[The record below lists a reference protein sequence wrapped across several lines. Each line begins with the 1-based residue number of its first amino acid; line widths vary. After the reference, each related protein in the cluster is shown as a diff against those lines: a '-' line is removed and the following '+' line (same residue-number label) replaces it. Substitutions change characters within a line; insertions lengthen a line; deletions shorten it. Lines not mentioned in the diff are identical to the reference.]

1 MTGMVSDMVDGL
13 RTLISNGGGEA
24 DLRAAAPAFG
34 LRLRRVRLPP
44 GSRGTTPWWQR
55 DQGPLLAFRQIDGG
69 PVLLLPGRRGGYRLE
84 EADGRSR
91 PLDATLA
98 ATLSPDACAPVR
110 AGGVLPLTPERWLK
124 IALSDGRTDRMLAA
138 LAAFCGGFAAVL
150 PAVAVLLI
158 GERALAGG
166 ATAVAALAV
175 VLLLAALAAGLCER
189 VRRVASARSGATSD
203 LGLHGLLW
211 ERLLALPPGM
221 LRTIPGAVQ
230 EDRLRDGL
238 TAMQQAVTRRQ
249 AVVEASVR
257 LGPALA
263 VMGWAAPWPALAGGC
278 VTIVGGLLRAWL
290 LRRSAWARRAGRDA
304 AADSWH
310 RIELPA
316 ASLPQLRLLGA
327 DRWATERAMSALRTL
342 SAQVGLAAAH
352 RADAD
357 AVAQALMLG
366 VPLLVGGLAT
376 WEGSGLP
383 VAASAAL
390 AALPAVRA
398 LLGLADAFG
407 RLPDG
412 ELIAPLRPLLE
423 AAPDS
428 PVGAPDPGS
437 VECLDL
443 CDVTFTHPGA
453 PAPCLRGVS
462 LNLARGQVVAVA
474 GPSGSGKSTLIA
486 LVLGLLRPESG
497 MVRVNGR
504 DLRSLDAAAV
514 RGRIGAVLQDE
525 RIGVAT
531 IRSVILGMAPLPV
544 ERAWEAARLVR
555 LDADIASLPMGIQ
568 TLVGEDSFPAGFMQ
582 RLLIARALAR
592 DPDLLVLD
600 EATAALDEDIQAA
613 LFADLRARGIA
624 VLVASHRPSTLALA
638 DQVFDLSAPPRGSL
652 VG

>member
-1 MTGMVSDMVDGL
+1 MTGKARDIVDGL
-13 RTLISNGGGEA
+13 RTLIRDGTRDGGREA

-34 LRLRRVRLPP
+34 MRLRRVRLPP

-55 DQGPLLAFRQIDGG
+55 DQGPLLAFRKSDGE
-69 PVLLLPGRRGGYRLE
+69 PVLLLPDRRGGYRLE
-84 EADGRSR
+84 EANGRSR

-98 ATLSPDACAPVR
+98 AALSPDACAPVR
-110 AGGVLPLTPERWLK
+110 TGGVGPLTPERWLNT
-124 IALSDGRTDRMLAA
+124 ALSDGRADRMLAL
-138 LAAFCGGFAAVL
+138 LAASGGGVAAVL
-150 PAVAVLLI
+150 PAVAVLLL

-166 ATAVAALAV
+166 ATAVTALAGV
-175 VLLLAALAAGLCER
+175 ILLAATAAGLCER
-189 VRRVASARSGATSD
+189 VRRVASARSGAASD
-203 LGLHGLLW
+203 LGLQGLLW
-211 ERLLALPPGM
+211 ERLLAVAPAM
-221 LRTIPGAVQ
+221 LRAVPGAVQ
-230 EDRLRDGL
+230 EDRLRDGI
-238 TAMQQAVTRRQ
+238 TAMQQAVARRQ
-249 AVVEASVR
+249 AMVEALVR

-278 VTIVGGLLRAWL
+278 VTIVGGLLPAWL
-290 LRRSAWARRAGRDA
+290 LRRSARARRAGRDA
-304 AADSWH
+304 AAASWH
-310 RIELPA
+310 RIELPS

-327 DRWATERAMSALRTL
+327 DLWATDRAMTALRRL
-342 SAQVGLAAAH
+342 SAQVGLAAAR

-366 VPLLVGGLAT
+366 VPLLVGGLAMR
-376 WEGSGLP
+376 EGGGLP
-383 VAASAAL
+383 VAAAAAL

-398 LLGLADAFG
+398 VLGLAGAFG
-407 RLPDG
+407 RLTGG
-412 ELIAPLRPLLE
+412 ELIAALRPLLE

-428 PVGAPDPGS
+428 PVGAPDPGP
-437 VECLDL
+437 VERLDL
-443 CDVTFTHPGA
+443 CDITFTHPGA

-462 LNLARGQVVAVA
+462 LGLARGQVVAVA

-486 LVLGLLRPESG
+486 LALGLLRPDSG
-497 MVRVNGR
+497 IVRINGR

-525 RIGVAT
+525 QIGVAT

-555 LDADIASLPMGIQ
+555 LDADIAALPMGIQ
-568 TLVGEDSFPAGFMQ
+568 TLVGEDSFPAGLMQ

-638 DQVFDLSAPPRGSL
+638 DHVLDLSNSAPS
-652 VG
+652 

>member
-1 MTGMVSDMVDGL
+1 MTASAGDIVDGL
-13 RTLISNGGGEA
+13 RALIRDGIRKGGGEA

-34 LRLRRVRLPP
+34 MRLRRVRLPP
-44 GSRGTTPWWQR
+44 GSRGATPWWQR

-69 PVLLLPGRRGGYRLE
+69 PVLLLPDRRGGYRLE
-84 EADGRSR
+84 ETDGRSR
-91 PLDATLA
+91 AMDATLA

-110 AGGVLPLTPERWLK
+110 AGGVEPLTPARWLEV
-124 IALSDGRTDRMLAA
+124 ALSDGRDDRMLA
-138 LAAFCGGFAAVL
+138 LFAAAGGGVAAVL
-150 PAVAVLLI
+150 PAVAVLL
-158 GERALAGG
+158 GERALARG
-166 ATAVAALAV
+166 AMALAALAV
-175 VLLLAALAAGLCER
+175 VLLLAASAAGLCER
-189 VRRVASARSGATSD
+189 VRRVASARSGAASD

-211 ERLLALPPGM
+211 ERLLGVPPAM
-221 LRTIPGAVQ
+221 LRAVTGAVQ
-230 EDRLRDGL
+230 EDRLRDGI
-238 TAMQQAVTRRQ
+238 TAMQQAVAGRD
-249 AVVEASVR
+249 AMVEALVR
-257 LGPALA
+257 LGPALV
-263 VMGWAAPWPALAGGC
+263 VMGWAAAWPALAGGFMM
-278 VTIVGGLLRAWL
+278 IVGGLLHAWL
-290 LRRSAWARRAGRDA
+290 LRRSVRIRRAGRDA

-327 DRWATERAMSALRTL
+327 DRWAADRAMSALRNL
-342 SAQVGLAAAH
+342 SAQVGLAAAR

-366 VPLLVGGLAT
+366 VPLLVGGLAMR
-376 WEGSGLP
+376 EGSGLS
-383 VAASAAL
+383 VAAAAAL
-390 AALPAVRA
+390 AALPAVRTV
-398 LLGLADAFG
+398 LGLAGAFG

-428 PVGAPDPGS
+428 PPGAPDPGP
-437 VECLDL
+437 VERLDL
-443 CDVTFTHPGA
+443 CDVTFTHPRA

-462 LNLARGQVVAVA
+462 LSLARGQVVAVA

-486 LVLGLLRPESG
+486 LALGLLRPDSG
-497 MVRVNGR
+497 MVRINGR

-514 RGRIGAVLQDE
+514 RGRVGAVLQDE
-525 RIGVAT
+525 QIGVAT

-555 LDADIASLPMGIQ
+555 LDTDIAALPMGIQ
-568 TLVGEDSFPAGFMQ
+568 TLVGEDSFPAGLMQ

-600 EATAALDEDIQAA
+600 EATAALDEDMQAA

-638 DQVFDLSAPPRGSL
+638 DQVLDLSGSARS
-652 VG
+652 

>member
-1 MTGMVSDMVDGL
+1 MTASAGDIVDGL
-13 RTLISNGGGEA
+13 RALIRDGIRKGGGEA

-34 LRLRRVRLPP
+34 MRLRRVRLPP
-44 GSRGTTPWWQR
+44 GSRGATPWWQR

-69 PVLLLPGRRGGYRLE
+69 PVLLLPDRRGGYRLE
-84 EADGRSR
+84 ETDGRSR
-91 PLDATLA
+91 AMDATLA

-110 AGGVLPLTPERWLK
+110 AGGVEPLTPARWLGV
-124 IALSDGRTDRMLAA
+124 ALSDGRDDRMLA
-138 LAAFCGGFAAVL
+138 LFAAAGGGVAAVL
-150 PAVAVLLI
+150 PAVAVLL
-158 GERALAGG
+158 GERALARG
-166 ATAVAALAV
+166 AMALAALAV
-175 VLLLAALAAGLCER
+175 VLLLAASAAGLCER
-189 VRRVASARSGATSD
+189 VRRVASARSGAASD

-211 ERLLALPPGM
+211 ERLLGVPPAM
-221 LRTIPGAVQ
+221 LRAVTGAVQ
-230 EDRLRDGL
+230 EDRLRDGI
-238 TAMQQAVTRRQ
+238 TAMQQAVAGRD
-249 AVVEASVR
+249 AMVEALVR
-257 LGPALA
+257 LGPALV
-263 VMGWAAPWPALAGGC
+263 VMGWAAAWPALAGGFMM
-278 VTIVGGLLRAWL
+278 IVGGLLHAWL
-290 LRRSAWARRAGRDA
+290 LRRSVRIRRAGRDA

-327 DRWATERAMSALRTL
+327 DRWAADRAMSALRNL
-342 SAQVGLAAAH
+342 SAQVGLAAAR

-366 VPLLVGGLAT
+366 VPLLVGGLAMR
-376 WEGSGLP
+376 EGSGLS
-383 VAASAAL
+383 VAAAAAL
-390 AALPAVRA
+390 AALPAVRTV
-398 LLGLADAFG
+398 LGLAGAFG

-428 PVGAPDPGS
+428 PPGAPDPGP
-437 VECLDL
+437 VERLDL
-443 CDVTFTHPGA
+443 CDVTFTHPRA

-462 LNLARGQVVAVA
+462 LSLARGQVVAVA

-486 LVLGLLRPESG
+486 LALGLLRPDSG
-497 MVRVNGR
+497 MVRINGR

-514 RGRIGAVLQDE
+514 RGRVGAVLQDE
-525 RIGVAT
+525 QIGVAT

-555 LDADIASLPMGIQ
+555 LDTDIAALPMGIQ
-568 TLVGEDSFPAGFMQ
+568 TLVGEDSFPAGLMQ

-600 EATAALDEDIQAA
+600 EATAALDEDMQAA

-638 DQVFDLSAPPRGSL
+638 DQVLDLSGSARS
-652 VG
+652 

>member
-1 MTGMVSDMVDGL
+1 VTASAGDIVDGL
-13 RTLISNGGGEA
+13 RALIRDGIRKGGGEA

-34 LRLRRVRLPP
+34 MRLRRVRLPP
-44 GSRGTTPWWQR
+44 GSRGATPWWQR

-69 PVLLLPGRRGGYRLE
+69 PVLLLPDRRGGYRLE
-84 EADGRSR
+84 ETDGRSR
-91 PLDATLA
+91 AMDATLA

-110 AGGVLPLTPERWLK
+110 AGGVEPLTPARWLGV
-124 IALSDGRTDRMLAA
+124 ALSDGRDDRMLA
-138 LAAFCGGFAAVL
+138 LFAAAGGGVAAVL
-150 PAVAVLLI
+150 PAVAVLL
-158 GERALAGG
+158 GERALARG
-166 ATAVAALAV
+166 AMALAALAV
-175 VLLLAALAAGLCER
+175 VLLLAASAAGLCER
-189 VRRVASARSGATSD
+189 VRRVASARSGAASD

-211 ERLLALPPGM
+211 ERLLGVPPAM
-221 LRTIPGAVQ
+221 LRAVTGAVQ
-230 EDRLRDGL
+230 EDRLRDGI
-238 TAMQQAVTRRQ
+238 TAMQQAVAGRD
-249 AVVEASVR
+249 AMVEALVR
-257 LGPALA
+257 LGPALV
-263 VMGWAAPWPALAGGC
+263 VMGWAAAWPALAGGFMM
-278 VTIVGGLLRAWL
+278 IVGGLLHAWL
-290 LRRSAWARRAGRDA
+290 LRRSVRIRRAGRDA

-327 DRWATERAMSALRTL
+327 DRWAADRAMSALRNL
-342 SAQVGLAAAH
+342 SAQVGLAAAR

-366 VPLLVGGLAT
+366 VPLLVGGLAMR
-376 WEGSGLP
+376 EGSGLS
-383 VAASAAL
+383 VAAAAAL
-390 AALPAVRA
+390 AALPAVRTV
-398 LLGLADAFG
+398 LGLAGAFG

-428 PVGAPDPGS
+428 PPGAPDPGP
-437 VECLDL
+437 VERLDL
-443 CDVTFTHPGA
+443 CDVTFTHPRA

-462 LNLARGQVVAVA
+462 LSLARGQVVAVA

-486 LVLGLLRPESG
+486 LALGLLRPDSG
-497 MVRVNGR
+497 MVRINGR

-514 RGRIGAVLQDE
+514 RGRVGAVLQDE
-525 RIGVAT
+525 QIGVAT

-555 LDADIASLPMGIQ
+555 LDTDIAALPMGIQ
-568 TLVGEDSFPAGFMQ
+568 TLVGEDSFPAGLMQ

-600 EATAALDEDIQAA
+600 EATAALDEDMQAA

-638 DQVFDLSAPPRGSL
+638 DQVLDLSGSARS
-652 VG
+652 

>member
-1 MTGMVSDMVDGL
+1 VTASAGDIVDGL
-13 RTLISNGGGEA
+13 RALIRDGIRKGGGEA

-34 LRLRRVRLPP
+34 MRLRRVRLPP
-44 GSRGTTPWWQR
+44 GSRGATPWWQR

-69 PVLLLPGRRGGYRLE
+69 PVLLLPDRRGGYRLE
-84 EADGRSR
+84 ETDGRSR
-91 PLDATLA
+91 AMDATLA

-110 AGGVLPLTPERWLK
+110 AGGVEPLTPARWLEV
-124 IALSDGRTDRMLAA
+124 ALSDGRDDRMLA
-138 LAAFCGGFAAVL
+138 LFAAAGGGVAAVL
-150 PAVAVLLI
+150 PAVAVLL
-158 GERALAGG
+158 GERALARG
-166 ATAVAALAV
+166 AMALAALAV
-175 VLLLAALAAGLCER
+175 VLLLAASAAGLCER
-189 VRRVASARSGATSD
+189 VRRVASARSGAASD

-211 ERLLALPPGM
+211 ERLLGVPPAM
-221 LRTIPGAVQ
+221 LRAVTGAVQ
-230 EDRLRDGL
+230 EDRLRDGI
-238 TAMQQAVTRRQ
+238 TAMQQAVAGRD
-249 AVVEASVR
+249 AMVEALVR
-257 LGPALA
+257 LGPALV
-263 VMGWAAPWPALAGGC
+263 VMGWAAAWPALAGGFMM
-278 VTIVGGLLRAWL
+278 IVGGLLHAWL
-290 LRRSAWARRAGRDA
+290 LRRSVRIRRAGRDA

-327 DRWATERAMSALRTL
+327 DRWAADRAMSALRNL
-342 SAQVGLAAAH
+342 SAQVGLAAAR

-366 VPLLVGGLAT
+366 VPLLVGGLAMR
-376 WEGSGLP
+376 EGSGLS
-383 VAASAAL
+383 VAAAAAL
-390 AALPAVRA
+390 AALPAVRTV
-398 LLGLADAFG
+398 LGLAGAFG

-428 PVGAPDPGS
+428 PPGAPDPGP
-437 VECLDL
+437 VERLDL
-443 CDVTFTHPGA
+443 CDVTFTHPRA

-462 LNLARGQVVAVA
+462 LSLARGQVVAVA

-486 LVLGLLRPESG
+486 LALGLLRPDSG
-497 MVRVNGR
+497 MVRINGR

-514 RGRIGAVLQDE
+514 RGRVGAVLQDE
-525 RIGVAT
+525 QIGVAT

-555 LDADIASLPMGIQ
+555 LDTDIAALPMGIQ
-568 TLVGEDSFPAGFMQ
+568 TLVGEDSFPAGLMQ

-600 EATAALDEDIQAA
+600 EATAALDEDMQAA

-638 DQVFDLSAPPRGSL
+638 DQVLDLSGSARS
-652 VG
+652 

>member
-1 MTGMVSDMVDGL
+1 MTGGAGDIVGGL
-13 RTLISNGGGEA
+13 RKLIRDGGREA

-34 LRLRRVRLPP
+34 MRLRRVRLQP

-69 PVLLLPGRRGGYRLE
+69 PVLLLPDRRGGYRLE
-84 EADGRSR
+84 DAGGQSR
-91 PLDATLA
+91 PLDASLA

-110 AGGVLPLTPERWLK
+110 AGGVEPVKPERWLK
-124 IALSDGRTDRMLAA
+124 IALCDGRADRMLAL
-138 LAAFCGGFAAVL
+138 LAAAGGGVAAVL
-150 PAVAVLLI
+150 PSVAVLLL

-166 ATAVAALAV
+166 TTAVAALAV
-175 VLLLAALAAGLCER
+175 VLLLAASAAGLCER
-189 VRRVASARSGATSD
+189 VRRVASARSGAASN

-211 ERLLALPPGM
+211 ERLLAVPPGM
-221 LRTIPGAVQ
+221 LRTVPGAIQ
-230 EDRLRDGL
+230 EDRLRDGI
-238 TAMQQAVTRRQ
+238 TAMQQAVARRQ
-249 AVVEASVR
+249 ALIEALVR

-263 VMGWAAPWPALAGGC
+263 VMGWAAAWPALAGGC
-278 VTIVGGLLRAWL
+278 VTVVGGLLRARL
-290 LRRSAWARRAGRDA
+290 LRRSARARRTGRDA

-310 RIELPA
+310 SIELPA

-327 DRWATERAMSALRTL
+327 DLWVTDRAMSALRKL

-366 VPLLVGGLAT
+366 VPLLVGGLAMQ
-376 WEGSGLP
+376 EGGGMP
-383 VAASAAL
+383 VAAAAAL

-398 LLGLADAFG
+398 VLGLADAFG

-428 PVGAPDPGS
+428 PPGAPDPGP
-437 VECLDL
+437 VERLDL
-443 CDVTFTHPGA
+443 CDLTFTHPGA
-453 PAPCLRGVS
+453 AAPCLCGVS
-462 LNLARGQVVAVA
+462 LSLARGQVVAVA

-486 LVLGLLRPESG
+486 LALGLLRPDSG
-497 MVRVNGR
+497 VVRINGR

-525 RIGVAT
+525 QIGVAT

-555 LDADIASLPMGIQ
+555 LDADIADLPMGIQ
-568 TLVGEDSFPAGFMQ
+568 TLVGEDSFPAGLMQ

-613 LFADLRARGIA
+613 LFADLRARGTA

-638 DQVFDLSAPPRGSL
+638 DEVLDLSGVPRG
-652 VG
+652 

>member
-1 MTGMVSDMVDGL
+1 MTGMDGDIEDGL
-13 RTLISNGGGEA
+13 RKLIRNGSREA

-34 LRLRRVRLPP
+34 MRLRRVRLPP

-55 DQGPLLAFRQIDGG
+55 DQGTLLAFRQSDGA
-69 PVLLLPGRRGGYRLE
+69 PVLLLPDRRGGYRLE
-84 EADGRSR
+84 ESDGRSR
-91 PLDATLA
+91 PVDASLA

-110 AGGVLPLTPERWLK
+110 AGGVEPLTPERWLK
-124 IALSDGRTDRMLAA
+124 VALSEGRGDRMLAL
-138 LAAFCGGFAAVL
+138 LAASNGGAAAVL
-150 PAVAVLLI
+150 PAVAVLLL
-158 GERALAGG
+158 GERVLAGHT
-166 ATAVAALAV
+166 TAVVALAV

-189 VRRVASARSGATSD
+189 VRRVASARSGAASD

-211 ERLLALPPGM
+211 ERLLAVPPGM
-221 LRTIPGAVQ
+221 LRTVPGAVQ
-230 EDRLRDGL
+230 EDRLRDGI
-238 TAMQQAVTRRQ
+238 TAMQQAVARRQ
-249 AVVEASVR
+249 AVVVALAR

-278 VTIVGGLLRAWL
+278 VTVVGGLLQAWL
-290 LRRSAWARRAGRDA
+290 LRRSVRKRRAGRDA

-316 ASLPQLRLLGA
+316 AGLPQLRLLGS
-327 DRWATERAMSALRTL
+327 DRWATDRAMSALRRL
-342 SAQVGLAAAH
+342 SAQVGIAAAR

-366 VPLLVGGLAT
+366 VPLLVGGLAMR
-376 WEGSGLP
+376 EGSDLP
-383 VAASAAL
+383 VAVAASW
-390 AALPAVRA
+390 AALPAV
-398 LLGLADAFG
+398 LAVLRLAGAFG

-423 AAPDS
+423 AAPDN
-428 PVGAPDPGS
+428 PVGAPDPGP
-437 VECLDL
+437 VERLDL
-443 CDVTFTHPGA
+443 CDVVFTHPGA

-462 LNLARGQVVAVA
+462 LRLARGQVVAVA

-486 LVLGLLRPESG
+486 LSLGLLRPDSG

-504 DLRSLDAAAV
+504 DLRSLDGAAV

-525 RIGVAT
+525 QIGVAT
-531 IRSVILGMAPLPV
+531 IRSVILGMAPLPA

-555 LDADIASLPMGIQ
+555 LDADIAALPMGIQ
-568 TLVGEDSFPAGFMQ
+568 TLVGEDSFPAGLMQ

-638 DQVFDLSAPPRGSL
+638 DHVLDLSSPAQS
-652 VG
+652 